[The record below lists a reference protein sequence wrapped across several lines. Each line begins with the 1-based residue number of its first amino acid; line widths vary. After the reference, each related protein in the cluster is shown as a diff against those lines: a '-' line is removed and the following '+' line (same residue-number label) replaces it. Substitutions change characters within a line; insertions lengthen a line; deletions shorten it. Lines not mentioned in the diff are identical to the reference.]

1 LEKQH
6 RSVLNAEF
14 DRSAATFAERTKG
27 RFDAMGV
34 VEFSRVQAGAAVLEV
49 GAGTGNFL
57 ALFEEVAG
65 TLIALDL
72 TETMLRTAK
81 KAFPD
86 MSLILGDG
94 ARMPFASRSVDVAS
108 CAQMLHHVPEPLPL
122 VKEMARVCAPDGYVL
137 IVDQAA
143 TERYEEIAFMN
154 QLEAI
159 RDPSHAMSRP
169 PSAMRI
175 LVQSAG
181 LEIVDERIV
190 DSEQRMS
197 TWMAPGEFPEERFA
211 QVNDFIERFGHETGM
226 NFERDGDDWV
236 FNRRR
241 MMILASRVTA

>member
-1 LEKQH
+1 MDPQH
-6 RSVLNAEF
+6 RSVMNAEF
-14 DRSAATFAERTKG
+14 DRAAATFAERTKG
-27 RFDAMGV
+27 RFDHMKV
-34 VEFSRVQAGAAVLEV
+34 VEFSRVRPGATVLEV

-65 TLIALDL
+65 ALIAIDL
-72 TETMLRTAK
+72 TERMLRTAQSD
-81 KAFPD
+81 FTG
-86 MSLILGDG
+86 MSLVLGDG
-94 ARMPFASRSVDVAS
+94 ARMPLGSRSVDLAS

-122 VKEMARVCAPDGYVL
+122 IKEMARVCAPAGHVL

-197 TWMAPGEFPEERFA
+197 TWMAPGEFPEERFG
-211 QVNDFIERFGHETGM
+211 QVNDFIEKFGNETGM
-226 NFERDGDDWV
+226 NFDKEGDDWV

-241 MMILASRVTA
+241 MMILASRTAA

>member
-1 LEKQH
+1 LDKQH
-6 RSVLNAEF
+6 RSVMNAEF

-27 RFDAMGV
+27 RFDHMKV
-34 VEFSRVQAGAAVLEV
+34 VEFSRVQPGATVMEV

-57 ALFEEVAG
+57 SLFEEIASSLV
-65 TLIALDL
+65 ALDL
-72 TETMLRTAK
+72 TETMLRTAQRD
-81 KAFPD
+81 FPE
-86 MSLILGDG
+86 MSLVLGDG
-94 ARMPFASRSVDVAS
+94 ARMPFASRSIDLAS

-122 VKEMARVCAPDGYVL
+122 IREMARVCRSDGHVL

-181 LEIVDERIV
+181 LEIVDERIT

-197 TWMAPGEFPEERFA
+197 TWMAPGEFPEERFG
-211 QVNDFIERFGHETGM
+211 QVNEFIEKFGHETGM

-241 MMILASRVTA
+241 IMILARRVDA